1 MEQNIKAICGLL
13 DQHRKMLASKPRT
26 KRYEKMMEI
35 RKSFNLIQ
43 FYLYE
48 NGREKFDNTPEKE
61 LFHQIKKKRCNFENI
76 EEIWKPWKNITDEE
90 KVKLEEYQKEFEEL
104 YLIFNKF

>member
-1 MEQNIKAICGLL
+1 MEQNINAICALL
-13 DQHRKMLASKPRT
+13 SQYREMLITKPRT
-26 KRYEKMMEI
+26 KRYEKLMGV

-43 FYLYE
+43 FYLYD

-61 LFHQIKKKRCNFENI
+61 VFHLLKKKRCNFENV

-90 KVKLEEYQKEFEEL
+90 RMKLERYQDEFEEL
-104 YLIFNKF
+104 YLIFNEF